1 MEIFGSSDRIVI
13 VDFKDHFPNP
23 ADKFHVDAAS
33 GWIGLGDLQSARDEL
48 KLISPEIQNHPA
60 VLMVQ
65 SELLFAEENWE
76 TLLPLTE
83 KLLLQFPKLDF
94 LWINRSY
101 ALHELKRTQEAF
113 NALLP
118 ATKKFPKRFELSH
131 MKDGNKRG
139 TSDKKHTSCII
150 GKGDVDFKGILENK
164 KLAGLKMLIV
174 EIEDYVV
181 SPLADSKVCLENFKK
196 LV

>member
-1 MEIFGSSDRIVI
+1 MT

-33 GWIGLGDLQSARDEL
+33 GWIGLGDLDSAHDEL
-48 KLISPEIQNHPA
+48 KQISPEIQNHPA
-60 VLMVQ
+60 VLMVH

-113 NALLP
+113 DALLP
-118 ATKKFPKRFELSH
+118 AAKKFPKRWLIRYNLACYCSQL
-131 MKDGNKRG
+131 
-139 TSDKKHTSCII
+139 
-150 GKGDVDFKGILENK
+150 GDLNEAMQWLQKAIA
-164 KLAGLKMLIV
+164 LAGEKEIKAMALDDPDLKPLWKQIRDLI
-174 EIEDYVV
+174 
-181 SPLADSKVCLENFKK
+181 AAA
-196 LV
+196 